1 MRAKSFGW
9 FKEHALWGPN
19 SQILATPAQSFPELT
34 RAFPNPVSTGF
45 ANGFQSFWNWNQTD
59 PVHVH
64 GLALRPFTRI
74 RWKLLPKTHL
84 FKALQV
90 FENGGLLFSCE
101 LGLRANSSGR
111 SGGGGGKRKES
122 TSLQLFLWNS
132 NICIEKVDAKCW
144 LAEMTL
150 AMTSFLLA
158 RVFQWLFTFALV
170 SASRW
175 LTEIW
180 QLSQRGAT
188 GELEVEF
195 QFQNSSC
202 KLSFLF
208 PSCR

>member
-1 MRAKSFGW
+1 MA
-9 FKEHALWGPN
+9 AYC
-19 SQILATPAQSFPELT
+19 
-34 RAFPNPVSTGF
+34 
-45 ANGFQSFWNWNQTD
+45 
-59 PVHVH
+59 
-64 GLALRPFTRI
+64 
-74 RWKLLPKTHL
+74 
-84 FKALQV
+84 
-90 FENGGLLFSCE
+90 FSCE
-101 LGLRANSSGR
+101 LGLRANSPGR

-144 LAEMTL
+144 LAEMTQ
-150 AMTSFLLA
+150 AMTSFPLA
-158 RVFQWLFTFALV
+158 RVFQWLFTFLLV

-208 PSCR
+208 LSLPLERAGELARRLERTGENGGFLIRWCHTSYSACPVRHVIVLLSF